1 MNIFKKIILW
11 LRHFLFPQACAL
23 CGCSLFSADEIH
35 CGLCKQCRAALVPDD
50 GEKCNLCGKP
60 LISEIER
67 CLPCR
72 NGEEKSYDRL
82 WVLFP
87 YVGKYRK
94 LLAAYKFNKKLQLA
108 NFFAEKILQVIN
120 ENPLLEGVCFV
131 PVPPRPGKIKNTG
144 WDQVDWLSKKL
155 PPNIRVLRCLKRRS
169 SKIQKRLDRAQRIE
183 NMKGRI
189 FHYGNIPETV
199 IVIDDV
205 ITTGSTM
212 EVCSKELKSAG
223 AKKVYGLCLFYD

>member
-1 MNIFKKIILW
+1 MSIFKKIVLW
-11 LRHFLFPQACAL
+11 VVNFLFPQACAL
-23 CGCSLFSADEIH
+23 CGCCLLSAGEMSN
-35 CGLCKQCRAALVPDD
+35 GLCGRCRAALVSDV

-72 NGEEKSYDRL
+72 NGDEKSYDRL

-87 YVGKYRK
+87 YTGKYRK
-94 LLAAYKFNKKLQLA
+94 LLGAYKFKKNLALA
-108 NFFAEKILQVIN
+108 NFLAEKVIQVID
-120 ENPLLEGVCFV
+120 ENPVLEDVCFV
-131 PVPPRPGKIKNTG
+131 PVPPRPGKIKETG

-155 PPNIRVLRCLKRRS
+155 PAPVRFLRCLKRRS
-169 SKIQKRLDRAQRIE
+169 SEIQKRLDRAQRIE

-189 FHYGNIPETV
+189 FHYGKIPETV

-212 EVCSKELKSAG
+212 EVCSKELKSGG